1 MVDKGNKD
9 QHRRTY
15 SSGIK
20 AQNESLWGHSK
31 AYERY
36 GKPDFLHGAPNP
48 PDKHGPQHREN
59 QHGPK
64 YMNRTP
70 DDWRRGYGKGG
81 VESAMGKPNF
91 HPGHHGGNEKK

>member
-1 MVDKGNKD
+1 MVNKGNKD

-15 SSGIK
+15 SSGVK
-20 AQNESLWGHSK
+20 AVEEQKWGRST

-48 PDKHGPQHREN
+48 EDRHAPQHPEN

-64 YMNRTP
+64 YVNRTP
-70 DDWRRGYGKGG
+70 DDWRRGFGKNG
-81 VESAMGKPNF
+81 VESGEGKPNF
-91 HPGHHGGNEKK
+91 RRGYHGGK